1 MTPTLNF
8 PGDNKLKISR
18 EAMIALLR
26 DTLLAQIGTS
36 VRITD
41 VDWPSYSN
49 DPIEVSFTSDPESDA
64 PADPEG
70 AE

>member
-1 MTPTLNF
+1 MTPILKF

-18 EAMIALLR
+18 ESMIALLR
-26 DTLLAQIGTS
+26 DTLLAQIDTS

-49 DPIEVSFTSDPESDA
+49 NPIEVTFTSDPEPDA
-64 PADPEG
+64 PADQEG
-70 AE
+70 AA